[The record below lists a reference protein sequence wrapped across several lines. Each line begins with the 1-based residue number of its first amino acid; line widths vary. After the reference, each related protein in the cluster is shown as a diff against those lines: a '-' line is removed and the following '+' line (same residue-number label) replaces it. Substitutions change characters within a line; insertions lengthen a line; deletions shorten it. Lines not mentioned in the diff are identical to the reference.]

1 MLPSPGADSRRT
13 PDKAGAEE
21 VRYLGLSL
29 LIMAAGCTPVGPD
42 FARPEVE
49 TNPEWLEAELST
61 FDTDMAELAGW
72 WRQLDDPMLD
82 ALISRALT
90 QNNSLEI
97 AGLRVLEAQ
106 ASLNLVRG
114 NVYPQGQVA
123 VGDATALR
131 ASENNAN
138 TAAGDLEFTQFNV
151 GASISWEIDFWGR
164 FRRGIEAAEAN
175 QLAALAAFDEAVVLL
190 IATVADVYTLIRA
203 TEEQLRLARES
214 AAIQQRSYEIVDLLF
229 RRGDSSELD
238 TLQAKTLLLSTQ
250 AVIPGL
256 EASLQQAKNAMSA
269 LLGMM
274 PSDIEDLLGGEARSL
289 PVLPTE
295 IRVGIP
301 ADLLRQRP
309 DVRRAELQAL
319 AQNARVGVATANL
332 YPSFSL
338 QGFLGLSASG
348 NTDTTR
354 TGDSG
359 FGELFSADSL
369 TYSVGPAFVWPFLN
383 YGRIRNDIRVQDA
396 RLQQAL
402 IAFRESAI
410 QAARE
415 VEDAMTA
422 FARSREQDRI
432 LRDTVAV
439 AERSAELSLLRYQE
453 GFADYQRVINAQQ
466 ALFNAQQRY
475 AANRGAVTSN
485 YIAIYRS
492 LGGGWQSA
500 KPWRLIDD
508 ETRRTMMERTDW
520 GDLLEESPP
529 QQEQQP

>member
-1 MLPSPGADSRRT
+1 
-13 PDKAGAEE
+13 
-21 VRYLGLSL
+21 VRYVSL
-29 LIMAAGCTPVGPD
+29 ALLVMTAGCAPVGPD
-42 FARPEVE
+42 FVRPEV
-49 TNPEWLEAELST
+49 TPNPQWLDAELAA
-61 FDTDMAELAGW
+61 FDTDAPQLAAW
-72 WRQLDDPMLD
+72 WRQLDDPVLD
-82 ALISRALT
+82 TLISRAIE
-90 QNNSLEI
+90 QNNNLEI

-106 ASLNLVRG
+106 ASLNIVRG
-114 NVYPQGQVA
+114 NRYPQQQV
-123 VGDATALR
+123 VLGEATALG

-138 TAAGDLEFTQFNV
+138 TVAGDLEFTQFTV
-151 GASISWEIDFWGR
+151 GASASWEIDFWGR

-175 QLAALAAFDEAVVLL
+175 QQAALADYDEAVVLL
-190 IATVADVYTLIRA
+190 VATVADVYTLIRA

-256 EASLQQAKNAMSA
+256 EASLQQAKNAMIA

-274 PSDIEDLLGGEARSL
+274 PSDIDALLVREEPAPPAL
-289 PVLPTE
+289 PAETS
-295 IRVGIP
+295 VGIP

-319 AQNARVGVATANL
+319 AQNARVGIATANL

-338 QGFLGLSASG
+338 QGFLGLAASG
-348 NTDTTR
+348 STDTTR
-354 TGDSG
+354 TGNSG

-422 FARSREQDRI
+422 FAKSREQDAI
-432 LRDTVAV
+432 LGATVAV
-439 AERSAELSLLRYQE
+439 AQRSAELSLVRYQE

-475 AANRGAVTSN
+475 AANRGAVISN

-492 LGGGWQSA
+492 LGGGWQSTESR
-500 KPWRLIDD
+500 PLIDD
-508 ETRRTMMERTDW
+508 ETRRTMIERTHW
-520 GDLLEESPP
+520 GDLLDESPP
-529 QQEQQP
+529 QKEQQP